1 MMTNRILIFLLLFF
15 NYSFG
20 FKIEQEFNIKTVKVT
35 SQTIAKSKNFY
46 GKTKADE
53 SRIYNINLRF
63 DGFITKLFADKKLQ
77 YINKDDKLFSV
88 YSKDIYNIF
97 DELKLAK
104 SSSKP
109 IYNGI
114 SNKIKLYDI
123 LANDYSY
130 KNNEIVIKSKVNGF
144 ITKKLINNGSYI
156 KKGQTIYEVTD
167 LNKIWVIAKVYQKD
181 LSFIKKGMDAQIT
194 LNGIDNSFNATVD
207 YIYPNINQKD
217 QTIDVRLIVNNDKL
231 LLFPNMFANIKL
243 FEKKQTILTLP
254 KNAVIR
260 RDGKQYVFF
269 KSENSYEP
277 SEIKAVK
284 IGNIYHI
291 IEGLDEDDE
300 VVMNAL
306 FLLDS
311 DSVTN
316 GLYSNDEW

>member
-1 MMTNRILIFLLLFF
+1 MTNRILIFLLLFF
-15 NYSFG
+15 SYSFG

-35 SQTIAKSKNFY
+35 SQTIAKSKKFY

-53 SRIYNINLRF
+53 SRVYDINLRF

-77 YINKDDKLFSV
+77 YINKDDKLFSI

-104 SSSKP
+104 NSSKP

-123 LANDYSY
+123 LPSDYSY
-130 KNNEIVIKSKVNGF
+130 QNNEVVIKSKIDGF

-156 KKGQTIYEVTD
+156 KKGQAIYELTD

-194 LNGIDNSFNATVD
+194 LSGIEDSFHATVD

-243 FEKKQTILTLP
+243 FEKKKTILTLP
-254 KNAVIR
+254 KNAVVR

-269 KSENSYEP
+269 KSGKSYEP
-277 SEIKAVK
+277 SKIKAVK
-284 IGNIYHI
+284 IGDLYHI
-291 IEGLDEDDE
+291 IEGLSEDDE

-316 GLYSNDEW
+316 GLYSNDDW

>member
-1 MMTNRILIFLLLFF
+1 MYKILLILLLLFT
-15 NYSFG
+15 SLSA

-35 SQTIAKSKNFY
+35 SKTIAKSKQFY

-53 SRIYNINLRF
+53 TKVYDINLRF
-63 DGFITKLFADKKLQ
+63 DGFITNLFADKKLQ
-77 YINKDDKLFSV
+77 YINKDDKLFSI

-114 SNKIKLYDI
+114 SNKIKLYNI
-123 LANDYSY
+123 LPGDYSY
-130 KNNEIVIKSKVNGF
+130 QNNEVVIKSKVNGF

-156 KKGQTIYEVTD
+156 KKGQNIYEITD

-181 LSFIKKGMDAQIT
+181 LSFIKKGMNAQIAVS
-194 LNGIDNSFNATVD
+194 GIEDNFNATVD
-207 YIYPNINQKD
+207 YIYPNINPKD
-217 QTIDVRLIVNNDKL
+217 QTIDVRLIVNNHTL
-231 LLFPNMFANIKL
+231 SLFPNMFVNIKL

-254 KNAVIR
+254 KNTIVR

-269 KSENSYEP
+269 KSGKSYEP
-277 SEIKAVK
+277 SEVKAVK
-284 IGNIYHI
+284 VGDFYHI
-291 IEGLDEDDE
+291 IEGLEEGDE

-316 GLYSNDEW
+316 GLYSDDDW